1 MCILFL
7 VNLVFNT
14 VYMMYPMIDF
24 YQLLFLLLFL
34 NIDYPPIL
42 NYFLYGFR
50 YSHYLFLPQIFSSA
64 EPTAISAKI
73 PQKFG
78 IVVPDANFLTNTGH
92 DFLIMFVV
100 VSIFGGLKLID
111 VIVGCFGKGQ
121 RSNRIKNQIDVNK
134 KLEGS

>member
-1 MCILFL
+1 MYAKIISSVMCILFL

-34 NIDYPPIL
+34 NIDYPPVL

-50 YSHYLFLPQIFSSA
+50 YAHYLFLPQIFSTG
-64 EPTAISAKI
+64 ENTAISAKI
-73 PQKFG
+73 PEKFG

-92 DFLIMFVV
+92 HFLIMFVV
-100 VSIFGGLKLID
+100 VGVFGALKLID
-111 VIVGCFGKGQ
+111 IVTGCFTKA
-121 RSNRIKNQIDVNK
+121 
-134 KLEGS
+134 